1 MATFSRPGVYVQEVP
16 VPQSIELADTG
27 SALGAFVGPVAKG
40 PTALPVLVR
49 SWRNFVD
56 TFGDVNDAY
65 PITWAVYNFFSNGGN
80 QAYIKRIVGSNSA
93 QASVVL
99 TDRSQSSLATLLV
112 KANSAGAWG
121 NNYSVQIIDSGAS
134 DRFAIYVYQAVSGSS
149 VLVEQFNDLSMSKTD
164 PRYAISYV
172 NASSTLITLTDQN
185 SASVAP
191 DNRPTADGV
200 QHAFTG
206 GLDGSA
212 PTRANYIAAY
222 TLFDPIKNPLVFNVP
237 NAAYIYNTSGN
248 SSDRTLS
255 MQLQAD
261 MVDYCAS
268 RDNAFAICDVPAG
281 LTVADAKQY
290 ASDLKS
296 TSPFSG
302 QTKGE
307 VAAIYYPWVNIPD
320 TTKAARGA
328 TRLQAPGAIAAGQ
341 FLATDVSRG
350 VFKAP
355 AGFGNRI
362 ALAVSTQTQLS
373 NADLDNL
380 NTGSEPINAI
390 RQVPGAGIVIMG
402 ARTLN
407 NTSSNRYINVRRS
420 VMFLK
425 TELDNRSQFA
435 LFENNDSV
443 LWSRIRTG
451 LSTFLR
457 GYWQQGGLRGT
468 SPQQAFYVICDSSN
482 NSEADIQNGI
492 VNIEVGVALEY
503 PTEFVVIKLG
513 QLTGNATA

>member
-16 VPQSIELADTG
+16 VAQTIQLSDNG
-27 SALGAFVGPVAKG
+27 SAVGAFVGPAAMG
-40 PTALPVLVR
+40 STALPVLVR

-65 PITWAVYNFFSNGGN
+65 PMTWAVYNFFANGGN
-80 QAYIKRIVGSNSA
+80 QAYIKRVVGSNAA

-99 TDRSQSSLATLLV
+99 TDRSQSALATLLV
-112 KANSAGAWG
+112 KANNAGAWG
-121 NNYSVQIIDSGAS
+121 NNFAVQVIDSGAAN
-134 DRFAIYVYQAVSGSS
+134 RFALYVYQSLSGNT
-149 VLVEQFNDLSMSKTD
+149 VLVEQFADLSMVKTD

-172 NASSTLITLTDQN
+172 NASSSYITLTDQN

-200 QHAFTG
+200 PHALTG
-206 GLDGSA
+206 GLDGST
-212 PTRANYIAAY
+212 PTRSNYSSAY
-222 TLFDPIKNPLVFNVP
+222 TLFDPVKNPLVFNVP
-237 NAAYIYNTSGN
+237 NAAYVYNTAG
-248 SSDRTLS
+248 SSADRTLS

-281 LTVADAKQY
+281 LTVSDAKQY

-302 QTKGE
+302 NNHGE

-341 FLATDVSRG
+341 FLATDTSRG

-355 AGFGNRI
+355 AGFGNRV

-373 NADLDNL
+373 NTDLDTL
-380 NTGSEPINAI
+380 NTGTEPINAI
-390 RQVPGAGIVIMG
+390 RQVPGAGIVLMG

-420 VMFLK
+420 MMYLK

-435 LFENNDSV
+435 LFENNDSI

-451 LSTFLR
+451 INTFLR

-468 SPQQAFYVICDSSN
+468 SPQQAFYVICDGTN

-503 PTEFVVIKLG
+503 PAEFIVIKLG